1 MGCFLNCKSEVY
13 KKVFQIPNFVIQK
26 LFPEKMIFSIIFP
39 TITQLT
45 NSSNCSTCLEI
56 FFALLLYVKIFFLL
70 YGHCCIVVSKVKVDL
85 VIDFSFNDQRCF
97 YYWPRRDYKSWSISF
112 ECKGQSTS
120 LQHSSTLKPR
130 YNEPWYSEFCNIV
143 NKPQVPF
150 WGFTKHI
157 TFDIVNYSI

>member
-1 MGCFLNCKSEVY
+1 MGCFLNCKSEAY

-56 FFALLLYVKIFFLL
+56 FFCSMSRFFLL

-97 YYWPRRDYKSWSISF
+97 YYWPRRDYKSWSKFWMLGAQQHWAVQAGHHPVIKLKKKLRAWGAKIS
-112 ECKGQSTS
+112 
-120 LQHSSTLKPR
+120 
-130 YNEPWYSEFCNIV
+130 SEMADY
-143 NKPQVPF
+143 K
-150 WGFTKHI
+150 
-157 TFDIVNYSI
+157 

>member
-1 MGCFLNCKSEVY
+1 MLIFKECMGCFLNCKSEVY

-26 LFPEKMIFSIIFP
+26 LLPEKNDIFNHNSIDKQF
-39 TITQLT
+39 QLF
-45 NSSNCSTCLEI
+45 NMFRD
-56 FFALLLYVKIFFLL
+56 FFLLYVKIFLL

-143 NKPQVPF
+143 NKIQLPF

-157 TFDIVNYSI
+157 TFDIVNYI

>member
-26 LFPEKMIFSIIFP
+26 LLPEKNDIFNHNSIDKQF
-39 TITQLT
+39 QLF
-45 NSSNCSTCLEI
+45 NMFRD
-56 FFALLLYVKIFFLL
+56 FFRSLTLCQDFF
-70 YGHCCIVVSKVKVDL
+70 CFMVIVVSKVKVDL

-120 LQHSSTLKPR
+120 LQHSSTLKPQ

-143 NKPQVPF
+143 NKPQLPF
-150 WGFTKHI
+150 WGFTKPI
-157 TFDIVNYSI
+157 TFDIVNYSM